1 MKPLKLYNTLTR
13 EKEDFI
19 PLLADPQNNKQEV

>member
-13 EKEDFI
+13 EKEDFT
-19 PLLADPQNNKQEV
+19 PLLTNPQNNKKEV